1 MTDKP
6 FDASVV
12 PSTASTIDWSVIAA
26 LLQRAFPALAGIPV
40 AQLAV
45 GLAVIGPFALA
56 FGTAVEQAFAAA
68 QQNTIDEGWVYVFSP
83 ENPAQPPHLIQRP
96 KPKEETQ

>member
-12 PSTASTIDWSVIAA
+12 PSTASTIDWSVIAT
-26 LLQRAFPALAGIPV
+26 LLQRAFPALAGIPI

-45 GLAVIGPFALA
+45 GLAIIGPFAVA
-56 FGTAVEQAFAAA
+56 FGDAVYQAFAAA
-68 QQNTIDEGWVYVFSP
+68 QQQTLDAGWAFVFDP
-83 ENPAQPPHLIQRP
+83 DNPAQPPHLIQRP